1 MNRRSG
7 KRERQDLL
15 RRVHQGDI
23 KYARRLSH
31 SRTVIV
37 LDYLGGEMAF
47 LYSNASQKIITFL
60 PPDVARAVGR

>member
-23 KYARRLSH
+23 KYARRLTH

-37 LDYLGGEMAF
+37 LDYRGGGAGV
-47 LYSNASQKIITFL
+47 S
-60 PPDVARAVGR
+60 V

>member
-15 RRVHQGDI
+15 RRVHQGVI
-23 KYARRLSH
+23 KYARRLTH

-37 LDYLGGEMAF
+37 LDYRGGELAF

-60 PPDVARAVGR
+60 PPDVARAVCR